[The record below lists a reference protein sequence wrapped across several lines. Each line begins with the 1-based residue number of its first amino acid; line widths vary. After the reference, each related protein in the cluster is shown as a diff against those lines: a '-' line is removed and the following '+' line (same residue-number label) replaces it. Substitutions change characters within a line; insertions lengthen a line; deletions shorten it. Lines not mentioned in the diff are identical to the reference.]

1 MDAPSPTDPL
11 DIVKREYKKT
21 GDVDMV
27 RVIEEIKYLRQYN
40 ELLIEELKTCYLKL
54 MAVDR

>member
-11 DIVKREYKKT
+11 DIVKQEYKKT
-21 GDVDMV
+21 GDVDMM

>member
-1 MDAPSPTDPL
+1 MDPLPLTDPL

-27 RVIEEIKYLRQYN
+27 RVIDEIVYLRQYN
-40 ELLIEELKTCYLKL
+40 ELLVEELKACYLKL